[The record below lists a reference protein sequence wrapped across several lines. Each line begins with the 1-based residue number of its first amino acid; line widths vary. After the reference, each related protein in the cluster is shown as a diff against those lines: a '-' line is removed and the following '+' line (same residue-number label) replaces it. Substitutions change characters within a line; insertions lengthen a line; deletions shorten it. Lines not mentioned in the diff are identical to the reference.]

1 MINKQKSF
9 KFEVK
14 LPCGFFFNFNTLDQ
28 EPTKS
33 GTKEVKKKSPS
44 TLRRNA
50 ARKQKFIEEKKK
62 SSFTNKLSENS
73 ISFDLCDFEA
83 DCKVKLEKL
92 FVIKHNMIPQLDG
105 LHEF

>member
-1 MINKQKSF
+1 M
-9 KFEVK
+9 
-14 LPCGFFFNFNTLDQ
+14 
-28 EPTKS
+28 
-33 GTKEVKKKSPS
+33 
-44 TLRRNA
+44 RRNS
-50 ARKQKFIEEKKK
+50 ARKQKLIEEKKK